1 MSPAIIGAD
10 PDELL
15 QLAGELEHAQEAL
28 LTVKNQLG
36 SRITSQLRWEG
47 PDAFVFRHAWQ
58 SSYSPAIARTAAMLA
73 ETARMVRTQ
82 AAQQELASS

>member
-10 PDELL
+10 PDDLR
-15 QLAGELEHAQEAL
+15 QLAGELDHAQEML
-28 LTVKNQLG
+28 LSAKNQLG
-36 SRITSQLRWEG
+36 ARITSQLRWEG

-58 SSYSPAIARTAAMLA
+58 SSYSPVIARTAAMLA
-73 ETARMVRTQ
+73 DTARMVRAQ